1 MAISRRGAQ
10 VKGNGC
16 GPEPESGKISG
27 FAPRGACPNTMSSI
41 ALPADISTL
50 VAPEPRPGKPA
61 PAEAMACMPA
71 PSEAEFRQALGQF
84 ATGVT
89 VVTGRDDAGRPVG
102 LTVSSFNSVS
112 LQPPLVL
119 WSLKGSSPALPAF
132 TAGRPYAIHV
142 LSAGQLA
149 LAERFAGPR
158 EQRWLGLSHGWSAAG
173 VPLLE
178 GCLARFECRAH
189 SAHAEGDHV
198 ILVAR
203 VERCEKADALQ
214 PLLYHRGRLLAG
226 AEL

>member
-41 ALPADISTL
+41 ALPADISTP

-71 PSEAEFRQALGQF
+71 PSEA
-84 ATGVT
+84 
-89 VVTGRDDAGRPVG
+89 D
-102 LTVSSFNSVS
+102 
-112 LQPPLVL
+112 
-119 WSLKGSSPALPAF
+119 
-132 TAGRPYAIHV
+132 
-142 LSAGQLA
+142 
-149 LAERFAGPR
+149 
-158 EQRWLGLSHGWSAAG
+158 
-173 VPLLE
+173 
-178 GCLARFECRAH
+178 FECRAH

-203 VERCEKADALQ
+203 VERCEKTDALQ